1 MAAKETLFRE
11 IGEKC
16 SNNYKLCV
24 ILYKMNF
31 SNIQRIFPNI
41 SIALLLLSIFRRSKP
56 SHLLE
61 ELSEMGLRGE
71 AEGIGYLLH
80 RMRSGG

>member
-24 ILYKMNF
+24 ILYKDD
-31 SNIQRIFPNI
+31 SQKYKRYSEICK
-41 SIALLLLSIFRRSKP
+41 ALHKKIC
-56 SHLLE
+56 
-61 ELSEMGLRGE
+61 
-71 AEGIGYLLH
+71 
-80 RMRSGG
+80 